1 MEVTHSLNT
10 DSMINALRRFINL
23 GGYPREIQSDCG
35 SNFTKA
41 DKELKDT
48 VDEWNQQRISGFCTQ
63 RYRGI
68 KWIFNPPRVSH
79 MGGPPMG
86 ENDTVCTQHPEG
98 SFEGAGG
105 LR

>member
-1 MEVTHSLNT
+1 MEVAHSLNT

-23 GGYPREIQSDCG
+23 RGYPREIRSDCG

-41 DKELKDT
+41 DKELKDA

-63 RYRGI
+63 RGI
-68 KWIFNPPRVSH
+68 EWIFNPPGATH
-79 MGGPPMG
+79 MGK
-86 ENDTVCTQHPEG
+86 NDKVCTQHPEG